1 MHPKKAASSLP
12 YAICGFFY
20 VLQLLKM
27 GLFVENAAL
36 TEIIIT
42 FSDCPVIFSDIP
54 MTPENQSK
62 YRGMARY

>member
-27 GLFVENAAL
+27 GLYHIFPENANPLA
-36 TEIIIT
+36 
-42 FSDCPVIFSDIP
+42 
-54 MTPENQSK
+54 
-62 YRGMARY
+62 